1 MNNNNS
7 KCIFNRV
14 EKKYL
19 IKADIYDTFLK
30 CIEPY
35 MKMDQYGQHTICNIY
50 YDTDNYD
57 LVRTSIEKPVYK
69 EKLRLRS
76 YGIPGEK
83 DQVFLE
89 LKKKYKG
96 TVFKRRIALS
106 LKEAENYLEH
116 GIAPIVKNQIF
127 KEIDYFMNFYH
138 PTNKLFL
145 AYDRVAYVG
154 IEDPELRITFDHN
167 IRSRNY
173 DLDLKN
179 GDYGESLLDD
189 TSYLIEIKTLAA
201 FPLWLVEIL
210 SGLKMYPTSFSKYG
224 NIYKN
229 EQLENR
235 RNETCLQVS

>member
-7 KCIFNRV
+7 KCIFSRV

-19 IKADIYDTFLK
+19 IKAENYDTFLK

-35 MKMDQYGQHTICNIY
+35 MNMDQYGQHTICNIY

-57 LVRTSIEKPVYK
+57 LIRTSIEKPVYK

-89 LKKKYKG
+89 IKKKYKG

-116 GIAPIVKNQIF
+116 GIAPVEKNQIF
-127 KEIDYFMNFYH
+127 KEIDYFVNFYH
-138 PTNKLFL
+138 PTSKLFL
-145 AYDRVAYVG
+145 AYDRIAYAG

-179 GDYGESLLDD
+179 GDYGELLLDD
-189 TSYLIEIKTLAA
+189 SNYLIEIKSLAA
-201 FPLWLVEIL
+201 LPLWLVDIL
-210 SGLKMYPTSFSKYG
+210 SDLKIYPTSFSKYG
-224 NIYKN
+224 SIYKN

-235 RNETCLQVS
+235 RNESCLQVS